1 MKDIIWKYMQ
11 ATMQATMASVLI
23 ISALLGG
30 MQLLTSAAMA
40 AEQPVAQ
47 EKNPPGDIPDSQVFV
62 VYHSPL
68 GFSLKVPEGWARTDR
83 SDGARFADKYN
94 AIDVAVGSASAEPT
108 TLSAKDHEAAALVAT
123 GRAVKIAAVKNVKLR
138 SGPAILI
145 VYSSNS
151 EPNPVTN
158 KQLRLENNRY
168 LIYRGGKL
176 VTINLS
182 APLGADNVDQWKLI
196 SNSFLWR

>member
-1 MKDIIWKYMQ
+1 MIWKHTQ
-11 ATMQATMASVLI
+11 AMMAAVLVVFALSDSLLLAT
-23 ISALLGG
+23 
-30 MQLLTSAAMA
+30 TTAMA
-40 AEQPVAQ
+40 AERAIAP

-62 VYHSPL
+62 AYTSPL

-83 SDGARFADKYN
+83 GDGARFADKYN
-94 AIDVAVGSASAEPT
+94 AIDVTISTASGVPTSASVT
-108 TLSAKDHEAAALVAT
+108 NHEAADLVKT
-123 GRAVKIAAVKNVKLR
+123 GRAVTMGAVKSVKLQ
-138 SGPAILI
+138 SGPAISI

-176 VTINLS
+176 ATINLS
-182 APLGADNVDQWKLI
+182 APLGADNVDQWKFI
-196 SNSFLWR
+196 SDSFQWR

>member
-1 MKDIIWKYMQ
+1 MKSSGSKHVGGII
-11 ATMQATMASVLI
+11 AVGLAF
-23 ISALLGG
+23 SALFGV
-30 MQLLTSAAMA
+30 MQFVSTTAMA
-40 AEQPVAQ
+40 AERAVAQ
-47 EKNPPGDIPDSQVFV
+47 EKNPPGDIPDSQVFIS
-62 VYHSPL
+62 YHSPL

-83 SDGARFADKYN
+83 SSGTRFADKYN
-94 AIDVAVGSASAEPT
+94 AIDVALSSASIAPT
-108 TLSAKDHEAAALVAT
+108 TSSVLNQEAADLVKAS
-123 GRAVKIAAVKNVKLR
+123 RAVKIGSIKSVKLS
-138 SGPAILI
+138 SGAAILI

-176 VTINLS
+176 ASIDLS

-196 SNSFLWR
+196 SNSFQWH

>member
-1 MKDIIWKYMQ
+1 
-11 ATMQATMASVLI
+11 
-23 ISALLGG
+23 
-30 MQLLTSAAMA
+30 
-40 AEQPVAQ
+40 
-47 EKNPPGDIPDSQVFV
+47 GDIPDSQVFV
-62 VYHSPL
+62 AYHSPL

-83 SDGARFADKYN
+83 GDGAMFADKYN
-94 AIDVAVGSASAEPT
+94 ALDVALSSASAAPT
-108 TLSAKDHEAAALVAT
+108 TTSVTDHEAALLVTT
-123 GRAVKIAAVKNVKLR
+123 GRAVKIGAVKSVKLR

-158 KQLRLENNRY
+158 RQLRLENNRY

-176 VTINLS
+176 AAINLS

-196 SNSFLWR
+196 SNSFQWR

>member
-1 MKDIIWKYMQ
+1 MNNIKWKRVR
-11 ATMQATMASVLI
+11 AVVAAVLAV
-23 ISALLGG
+23 SALFGVMLCE
-30 MQLLTSAAMA
+30 SAGARA
-40 AEQPVAQ
+40 VERQVAR

-62 VYHSPL
+62 AYRSAL

-83 SDGARFADKYN
+83 ADGARFADKYN
-94 AIDVAVGSASAEPT
+94 AIDVSVSAASGPPT
-108 TLSAKDHEAAALVAT
+108 TASVAKHETADIAKA
-123 GRAVKIAAVKNVKLR
+123 GRAVKIGAVKSVKLR

-158 KQLRLENNRY
+158 KQLRLENHRY
-168 LIYRGGKL
+168 LVYRGGKL
-176 VTINLS
+176 ASVDLS

-196 SNSFLWR
+196 SDSFEWH

>member
-1 MKDIIWKYMQ
+1 MKSIIRKHSQ
-11 ATMQATMASVLI
+11 AMVLGLLA

-30 MQLLTSAAMA
+30 MQLVTTTAMA
-40 AEQPVAQ
+40 AERAVAP
-47 EKNPPGDIPDSQVFV
+47 EKNPPGDIPDSQVFIA
-62 VYHSPL
+62 YHSPL

-94 AIDVAVGSASAEPT
+94 AIDVAVSSASGAPT
-108 TLSAKDHEAAALVAT
+108 TASVTHHEAADLVKA
-123 GRAVKIAAVKNVKLR
+123 GRAVKIGAVKRVKLR

-145 VYSSNS
+145 DYSSNS
-151 EPNPVTN
+151 EPNAVTN

-176 VTINLS
+176 ATINLS

-196 SNSFLWR
+196 SGSFQWR

>member
-1 MKDIIWKYMQ
+1 MKDFNWKHMQ
-11 ATMQATMASVLI
+11 SMMAGLLA

-30 MQLLTSAAMA
+30 MPLVTTTAVA
-40 AEQPVAQ
+40 AEQAVAP

-62 VYHSPL
+62 TYKSPL

-94 AIDVAVGSASAEPT
+94 AINVAVNPATAGAPT
-108 TLSAKDHEAAALVAT
+108 TASVNNHEAADLVKA
-123 GRAVKIAAVKNVKLR
+123 GRAVKTGAVKSVKLR

-158 KQLRLENNRY
+158 KQLRLENNLY
-168 LIYRGGKL
+168 LIYQGGKL
-176 VTINLS
+176 ASINLS

-196 SNSFLWR
+196 SNSFQWR

>member
-1 MKDIIWKYMQ
+1 MKNIIRKHSQ
-11 ATMQATMASVLI
+11 AVVAGILA

-30 MQLLTSAAMA
+30 LQLATTTAMA
-40 AEQPVAQ
+40 AERAVAP
-47 EKNPPGDIPDSQVFV
+47 EKSPPGDIPDSQVFV
-62 VYHSPL
+62 AYHSPL

-83 SDGARFADKYN
+83 NDGAKFADKYN
-94 AIDVAVGSASAEPT
+94 AIDVAVSSASGAPT
-108 TLSAKDHEAAALVAT
+108 AASVTNHEAADLVTA
-123 GRAVKIAAVKNVKLR
+123 GRAVKLGAIKNVKLR

-151 EPNPVTN
+151 EPNPVTS

-176 VTINLS
+176 ATINLS

-196 SNSFLWR
+196 ADSFQWR

>member
-1 MKDIIWKYMQ
+1 MKGRVGKCAQ
-11 ATMQATMASVLI
+11 
-23 ISALLGG
+23 
-30 MQLLTSAAMA
+30 AAMA
-40 AEQPVAQ
+40 AGLAVLALLGAMALGGASAQAAEKPVTR

-62 VYHSPL
+62 AYHSAL

-83 SDGARFADKYN
+83 GDGARFADKYN
-94 AIDVAVGSASAEPT
+94 AIEVSVSAASAAPT
-108 TLSAKDHEAAALVAT
+108 VASVTGHEAAALANA
-123 GRAVKIAAVKNVKLR
+123 GRAVKIGAVKSATLR

-168 LIYRGGKL
+168 LIYRGAKL
-176 VTINLS
+176 ATINLS

-196 SNSFLWR
+196 SNSFQWR

>member
-1 MKDIIWKYMQ
+1 MHNPFNISLRSTMLGIIYI
-11 ATMQATMASVLI
+11 AI
-23 ISALLGG
+23 LGG
-30 MQLLTSAAMA
+30 TAQMVVPSAMA
-40 AEQPVAQ
+40 AEQAAAP

-62 VYHSPL
+62 AYHSPL

-83 SDGARFADKYN
+83 SNGARFADKYN
-94 AIDVAVGSASAEPT
+94 AIDAAVNPATTGAPT
-108 TLSAKDHEAAALVAT
+108 TASVNNHEAVDLVKA
-123 GRAVKIAAVKNVKLR
+123 GRAVKIVAVKNVKLR

-176 VTINLS
+176 ASIDLS

-196 SNSFLWR
+196 SNSFQWR